1 MEAMGYERGEELGHG
16 SFGYALKVRRRQD
29 GRTYGATKCRAL
41 TASRAQCLTRCGRI
55 QWLHRQRTS
64 PDKVENARQ
73 QWIALSLQEGNLE
86 WARALGWDG
95 DPSFGAS
102 PDAAVAPAAACP
114 AAAAP
119 NSMAPLGAL
128 GSKLGGRLSFRRAG
142 AAQRADETA
151 PPCARLPA
159 QRSASLPPVPPSA
172 LDTFILNYSTYK
184 PNNHRA
190 KCTGYSSL

>member
-1 MEAMGYERGEELGHG
+1 MGYERGEELGHG

-119 NSMAPLGAL
+119 NSMVMGDSPAVGQLPQ
-128 GSKLGGRLSFRRAG
+128 RVEPVHYDRRRG
-142 AAQRADETA
+142 LRDQR
-151 PPCARLPA
+151 R
-159 QRSASLPPVPPSA
+159 
-172 LDTFILNYSTYK
+172 
-184 PNNHRA
+184 
-190 KCTGYSSL
+190 